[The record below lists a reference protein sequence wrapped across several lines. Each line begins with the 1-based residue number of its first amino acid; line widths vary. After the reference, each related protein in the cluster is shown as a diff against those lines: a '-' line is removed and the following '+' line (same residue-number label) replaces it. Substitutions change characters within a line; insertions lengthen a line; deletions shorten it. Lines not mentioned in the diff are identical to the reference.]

1 MNLNQTR
8 LAERN
13 GYTDSLLLNKDG
25 IVLEGPTFCV
35 SWIIDNKIYVPD
47 LELGILDSITRR
59 SLIDIANETDLDLE
73 ISRIH
78 INDIYNVDTVFALST
93 AKHAIFV
100 SKIDDQVYTQSPLLE
115 RIRYSFTEFIE
126 KERQLNK

>member
-1 MNLNQTR
+1 MVIEVSRPTTSAYSALSSCDGLNW
-8 LAERN
+8 LWCLI
-13 GYTDSLLLNKDG
+13 G
-25 IVLEGPTFCV
+25 
-35 SWIIDNKIYVPD
+35 NKIYVPD

-78 INDIYNVDTVFALST
+78 IDDIYNVDTVFALST
-93 AKHAIFV
+93 AKHTIFV

-115 RIRYSFTEFIE
+115 KIRHSFIEFIE